1 MKGLLGV
8 MALLIVLATTAMLM
22 GRNIRSAGPPVVSSE
37 ATAASGV
44 TAAGNASA
52 PASTPASAPAT
63 GELQRVRD
71 AATRALEQAAAAR
84 RQAEEK

>member
-22 GRNIRSAGPPVVSSE
+22 GRQIRSAGPPVVNGE

-52 PASTPASAPAT
+52 SAPAT

-71 AATRALEQAAAAR
+71 ATTRALEQAAAAR

>member
-22 GRNIRSAGPPVVSSE
+22 GRQIKSAGPPVVSGV

-44 TAAGNASA
+44 AAVGSASA
-52 PASTPASAPAT
+52 PET

-71 AATRALEQAAAAR
+71 DVTRALEQAAAAR

>member
-37 ATAASGV
+37 VTAASGV
-44 TAAGNASA
+44 TAADNSYA
-52 PASTPASAPAT
+52 PASAPVT

-71 AATRALEQAAAAR
+71 ATTRALEQAAAAR

>member
-8 MALLIVLATTAMLM
+8 MVLLIVLATTAMLM
-22 GRNIRSAGPPVVSSE
+22 GRQIRSAGPPVVSGE

-44 TAAGNASA
+44 TSAGIT
-52 PASTPASAPAT
+52 STPASASEPAT

-71 AATRALEQAAAAR
+71 AVTRALEQAATAR

>member
-22 GRNIRSAGPPVVSSE
+22 GRQIRSAGPPLVNSE

-44 TAAGNASA
+44 TAADN
-52 PASTPASAPAT
+52 ASTPASAPTT

-84 RQAEEK
+84 RQAEDK

>member
-22 GRNIRSAGPPVVSSE
+22 GRQIRSAGPPVVSGE
-37 ATAASGV
+37 GTAASVASGV
-44 TAAGNASA
+44 AALGNASA
-52 PASTPASAPAT
+52 PAP

-71 AATRALEQAAAAR
+71 DATRALERAAAAR

>member
-22 GRNIRSAGPPVVSSE
+22 GRQIRPAGPPVVSGV

-44 TAAGNASA
+44 TAADN
-52 PASTPASAPAT
+52 ASAPAT

>member
-22 GRNIRSAGPPVVSSE
+22 GRQIRSAGPPVVSGE

-44 TAAGNASA
+44 AAADNASA
-52 PASTPASAPAT
+52 PASAPAT

-71 AATRALEQAAAAR
+71 AATRAMEQAAAAR

>member
-22 GRNIRSAGPPVVSSE
+22 GRQIRSAGPPVVSRE
-37 ATAASGV
+37 ATAASGIDAV
-44 TAAGNASA
+44 GDASV
-52 PASTPASAPAT
+52 PASAPAT

-71 AATRALEQAAAAR
+71 AATRAMEQAATAR
-84 RQAEEK
+84 RQAEDK